1 MTVLQQKS
9 TNGKKNEEMF
19 NILNHI
25 GNANQNNT
33 EIPSHSSLCVYVCVC
48 VCVCVALGFV
58 LIRQTLYYLSYT

>member
-33 EIPSHSSLCVYVCVC
+33 EIPSHSSLVC